1 MAGTTG
7 RHRRP
12 QPTGTGTTLAKA
24 AGVTALGVSIPVL
37 AAGSS
42 QAAAP
47 TATSTTTATATA
59 TWDKVAV
66 CESGGDWAADT
77 GNGVFGGLQISTA
90 TWDAYGGTH
99 FAATPNRATEAEQIS
114 IAQRVLQGQGPG
126 AWPVCSVRAGLTR
139 ANGAATAPAKATTKA
154 AAATKTA
161 TTQPKK
167 PSAPA
172 KKPGGTT
179 REHTVRAGDTLS
191 GVAQELAVRGGW
203 EALYQQNR
211 GTIGGNPNLIRPG
224 EHLYWHTGGS
234 TPPSHGSP
242 APTTNRNHASPV
254 AQAAAD
260 WALQQVAAHTSGW
273 YDRCDNF
280 VARAYGRSSS
290 GWTYAIDNWNGTPAS
305 MKGPASDLTPPV
317 GALVFWQMPDQPY
330 GHVAIV
336 VGDSG
341 QIVTTNYPDDGDY
354 VGETTVAHLTAQW
367 GGTYLGWAWPDFL

>member
-12 QPTGTGTTLAKA
+12 QPAGTGTTLAKA

-37 AAGSS
+37 AAGTG
-42 QAAAP
+42 QAAASA
-47 TATSTTTATATA
+47 TAAAATATATA

-66 CESGGDWAADT
+66 CESGGDWTADT
-77 GNGVFGGLQISTA
+77 GNGAYGGLQISTA
-90 TWDAYGGTH
+90 TWDAYGGAH
-99 FAATPNRATEAEQIS
+99 FAATPNRATEAEQIG
-114 IAQRVLQGQGPG
+114 IAQRVLQEQGPG
-126 AWPVCSVRAGLTR
+126 AWPVCSVRTGLTR
-139 ANGAATAPAKATTKA
+139 TNGAAAPAR
-154 AAATKTA
+154 A
-161 TTQPKK
+161 TTQPKQPAK
-167 PSAPA
+167 KQPAPA
-172 KKPGGTT
+172 KKAGAAGGTT
-179 REHTVRAGDTLS
+179 REHTVRPGDTLS
-191 GVAQELAVRGGW
+191 GVAQELAVPGGW
-203 EALYQQNR
+203 EPLYQQNR

-224 EHLYWHTGGS
+224 EHLYWRTGG
-234 TPPSHGSP
+234 TAAPRHT
-242 APTTNRNHASPV
+242 APTPVTNRNHPSPV

-260 WALQQVAAHTSGW
+260 WALQQVAAHTAGW

-290 GWTYAIDNWNGTPAS
+290 GWTYAIDNWNGTPSS

-317 GALVFWQMPDQPY
+317 GALVFWRMPDQPY

-336 VGDSG
+336 VGDDG